1 MIRIRVHAGKNAE
14 TRIHELCTALRH
26 ARIWSIT
33 DRRCTKH
40 LHLIH
45 SSGTVKGSV
54 RRVRSVEPEVLTFD
68 CTAKD
73 EAQEAITVGRFINLV
88 LRDLEAVS
96 DISIHRR

>member
-1 MIRIRVHAGKNAE
+1 MIQIKVNTGKGTEARV
-14 TRIHELCTALRH
+14 HELCDALRR
-26 ARIWSIT
+26 ARIWKIS
-33 DRRCTKH
+33 DRRYTKH

-54 RRVRSVEPEVLTFD
+54 RRVRSSDPAILAFD

-88 LRDLEAVS
+88 LRDLGEVS